1 MAISVQI
8 PTYVEDQDKWLDEE
22 LKEANKHKCQH
33 IVIFQHIPWFLKNPS
48 EEDDVYFNI
57 EKPTR
62 QKMLERFKAAG
73 IELITILYA
82 VC

>member
-22 LKEANKHKCQH
+22 LKGANKHKCQH

-73 IELITILYA
+73 IELINIMYA
-82 VC
+82 LC